1 MRRYVSFRDIVYPL
15 WYIGGIKSHPSYK
28 EVVMYVRVYA
38 PNGEPFDVSRDRADH
53 LILNAGWTQSV
64 PEDSPVEEGD
74 VEVEKPSRRK
84 RKSADSVTS
93 AEE

>member
-1 MRRYVSFRDIVYPL
+1 
-15 WYIGGIKSHPSYK
+15 
-28 EVVMYVRVYA
+28 MYVRVYA

-64 PEDSPVEEGD
+64 PEDSPVEQAD

-84 RKSADSVTS
+84 RKSADADTPE
-93 AEE
+93 AE